1 MNFENLASLR
11 NYLSVSEHK
20 AGTIKLKVTAAA
32 VSDPAVKNIIAEFK
46 GRSMPKAI
54 LDIKFNFFTQAVEIK
69 YDTQSIRPEDIEE
82 FLTTQD
88 PKRFLQLAESYYA
101 SLTA

>member
-20 AGTIKLKVTAAA
+20 AGTITLKVKASAI
-32 VSDPAVKNIIAEFK
+32 SDPAVKNIIAEFK
-46 GRSMPKAI
+46 GRSMSK
-54 LDIKFNFFTQAVEIK
+54 
-69 YDTQSIRPEDIEE
+69 PEDIEE
-82 FLTTQD
+82 LLTTQD
-88 PKRFLQLAESYYA
+88 PKRFLQLAESYYS